1 MPRRRVRFSVSST
14 MGWEFGPLLEK
25 CKLAE
30 RLGFEGIYASDHLLG
45 VAGAPYDAIFL
56 EPWTALAALAREVPK
71 LRLGVLV
78 CGVTY
83 RHPSMLAKI
92 ASSLD
97 SISGGRVDLGL
108 GAAWSPEDHIAYGLE
123 FPELRERFERLEEAA
138 EMICGLWANKRFSF
152 SGKHYA
158 LRDAPLEPRPVQPR
172 APLLLAGASPK
183 LLRLTARLA
192 RQWVSVSTAAFAGE
206 CVRAIEA
213 NCARIGRDPS
223 ELEFAQS
230 SAFLISDSPAEV
242 EAALAARIAGA
253 INGAPGTAQARTA
266 LPGESAEDRA
276 RGAILVGNARQV
288 REQIQRYV
296 DAGISHFILQ
306 TPPPLDA
313 DQLERF
319 QREIVP
325 AFA

>member
-1 MPRRRVRFSVSST
+1 M
-14 MGWEFGPLLEK
+14 
-25 CKLAE
+25 
-30 RLGFEGIYASDHLLG
+30 LG
-45 VAGAPYDAIFL
+45 VAGAPFDAAFL
-56 EPWTALAALAREVPK
+56 EPWTALAALAREVPS

-97 SISGGRVDLGL
+97 AISGGRVDVGL
-108 GAAWSPEDHIAYGLE
+108 GAAWSHEDHYAYGIE
-123 FPELRERFERLEEAA
+123 FPELRERLERLEEAA
-138 EMICGLWANKRFSF
+138 ELICGLWTHERFSF

-172 APLLLAGASPK
+172 APLLLAGASPR

-192 RQWVSVSTAAFAGE
+192 QQWVSVSTAAFAGE

-213 NCARIGRDPS
+213 HCARIGRDPQ
-223 ELEFAQS
+223 EIEFAQS
-230 SAFLISDSPAEV
+230 TAFLLSDSPAEV
-242 EAALAARIAGA
+242 ERALAARA
-253 INGAPGTAQARTA
+253 IPVGNGVPGTAQARTA
-266 LPGESAEDRA
+266 LPGESAQDRA
-276 RGAILVGNARQV
+276 RGAILAGDAAQV
-288 REQIQRYV
+288 RAQIQRYV
-296 DAGISHFILQ
+296 DGGVTHFILQ

-313 DQLERF
+313 AQLERF
-319 QREIVP
+319 RREVVP